1 MKATKTT
8 GKNFDLLAASNQ
20 SECQYAIDSST
31 PRATKL

>member
-20 SECQYAIDSST
+20 SEWQYPIDAST